1 LLYLTDQ
8 LNLNL
13 QNGDRI
19 EITVIETPSGGV
31 RLGISAPDRKSLQKS
46 LADVEVMPAVKHK
59 QPEASRP
66 EKPQGAH
73 GLRRRAKP

>member
-1 LLYLTDQ
+1 MLYLTNQ

-31 RLGISAPDRKSLQKS
+31 RLGISAPSRQSLAKA
-46 LADVEVMPAVKHK
+46 LADVEVMPARKRKVAADV
-59 QPEASRP
+59 QDEPPR
-66 EKPQGAH
+66 
-73 GLRRRAKP
+73 RTRRA